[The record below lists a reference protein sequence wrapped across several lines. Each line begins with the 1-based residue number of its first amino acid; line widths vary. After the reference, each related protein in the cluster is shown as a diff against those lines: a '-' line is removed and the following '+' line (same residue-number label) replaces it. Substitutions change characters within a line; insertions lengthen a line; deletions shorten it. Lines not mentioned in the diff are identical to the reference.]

1 MGLSS
6 PQPPL
11 KPWAF
16 ESEQLGRRPPA
27 CACMGDSVPKT
38 RGSAM
43 CPKCFWAI
51 HMPSHPH
58 IQRSESPTRA
68 PFPRLWTQMKPLS
81 GAGTSVP
88 QPGGPWPPPGSS
100 GPTPLA
106 GVHVSS
112 QSPGPG
118 LAPSVPGCEWCWCC
132 HRWPPSG
139 GGGPAGSLAAGCWSL
154 LVNRK
159 MPPAPRY
166 GQLNPGLSG
175 TNSSSTPPQ

>member
-1 MGLSS
+1 MLVWGTVF
-6 PQPPL
+6 P
-11 KPWAF
+11 
-16 ESEQLGRRPPA
+16 
-27 CACMGDSVPKT
+27 VPKT

-132 HRWPPSG
+132 HRWL
-139 GGGPAGSLAAGCWSL
+139 GGGPHLEEGVQLGPLLQDAGLCW
-154 LVNRK
+154 
-159 MPPAPRY
+159 
-166 GQLNPGLSG
+166 
-175 TNSSSTPPQ
+175 